1 LKGKVVAVCRSAEKG
16 QPKVDV
22 RSGFFQKGLG
32 MMGDAHSGTA
42 KEISLLLKEHV
53 DRLSQKAGLIFPP
66 GAFAENLLIEGGDQ
80 AQMIPGRFL
89 KIGDALLEIQK
100 IGKEAGEKHSYHFK
114 GHSLLPRFGI
124 FGKVIESGVIKN
136 GDEVELLTE
145 SP

>member
-1 LKGKVVAVCRSAEKG
+1 
-16 QPKVDV
+16 
-22 RSGFFQKGLG
+22 
-32 MMGDAHSGTA
+32 
-42 KEISLLLKEHV
+42 
-53 DRLSQKAGLIFPP
+53 
-66 GAFAENLLIEGGDQ
+66 
-80 AQMIPGRFL
+80 MIPGRFL

-124 FGKVIESGVIKN
+124 FAKVIESGMIKN